1 MASLANHGLVWA
13 DCEALERRHNLGRG
27 TLVVLDVVP
36 ETGAPSYEE
45 RRTMLEAILPI
56 DAVFQWRHVAPDAV
70 RCVGVDA
77 DDTGGLTEVRR

>member
-27 TLVVLDVVP
+27 TLVVLAVVP
-36 ETGAPSYEE
+36 ETGAPNYEE

-56 DAVFQWRHVAPDAV
+56 DAVFSGDTSRPVPCDALV
-70 RCVGVDA
+70 
-77 DDTGGLTEVRR
+77 LTPTMRAASRQ